1 MTTATTRILSI
12 SLAAFLLLPGCKQ
25 RENYS
30 QEVLER
36 IHKVENSLVIRGQED
51 SLPGNLQER
60 MAFHKTQGLSIAVIN
75 NYEVEWSKAYG
86 WADISEQRPVTT
98 ETRFQAASISKSLNA
113 LALLRLA
120 HEQGLD
126 LYANINQHLNSWK
139 FPYDSLSQGQIITI
153 PHLLSHTAGLGVHGF
168 PGYAVGDSLPTLTD
182 VLDGKAPANTAAV
195 RAVFA
200 PGIKYQYSGG
210 GSSISQ
216 KIIED
221 VTQRDYAQFMWET
234 ALKPLGMRHSS
245 YAQPSQ
251 IAPEF
256 LATGYLRNDEEVA
269 GKFHIYPEQAAA
281 GLWTTPN
288 DLAKFIIEM
297 QKAYEGKSPKMLS
310 QEMVRL
316 MLSPFLDQ
324 DINGQGQFIGLGA
337 FIEKKGKALYF
348 QHSGSN
354 EGFVCQYYGSLHTGK
369 GLVIMT
375 NANRSPVMRELIQ
388 SVAKVYNWEGF

>member
-1 MTTATTRILSI
+1 MNKHFCLSL
-12 SLAAFLLLPGCKQ
+12 LAAFLLLPGCKQ
-25 RENYS
+25 SENYP

-51 SLPGNLQER
+51 SLPSNLEER

-120 HEQGLD
+120 HEQGFD
-126 LYANINQHLNSWK
+126 LYADMNQHLSSWK
-139 FPYDSLSQGQIITI
+139 FPYDSLSQGQSISI
-153 PHLLSHTAGLGVHGF
+153 PQLLSHTAGLGVHGF

-182 VLDGKAPANTAAV
+182 VLDGKAPANTVAV
-195 RAVFA
+195 RSVFA

-221 VTQRDYAQFMWET
+221 LTQQAYEQFLWQT
-234 ALKPLGMRHSS
+234 VLKPLGMHHSS
-245 YAQPSQ
+245 YAQPPV
-251 IAPEF
+251 AKPEL
-256 LATGYLRNDEEVA
+256 LATGYLRDEEEVK

-288 DLAKFIIEM
+288 DLAKFVIEM

-337 FIEKKGKALYF
+337 FIENKGEALYF

-354 EGFVCQYYGSLHTGK
+354 QGFVCQYYGSLHTGK